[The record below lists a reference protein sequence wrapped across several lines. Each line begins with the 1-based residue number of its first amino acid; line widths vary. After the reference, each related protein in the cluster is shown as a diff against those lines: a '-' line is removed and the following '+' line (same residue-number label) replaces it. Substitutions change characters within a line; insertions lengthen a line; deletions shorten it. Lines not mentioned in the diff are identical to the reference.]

1 MTKLYV
7 PIVSSENELFEVK
20 TVFDEDLSVNGF
32 YYHSDCEN
40 VDPLL
45 KKLKAA
51 FSNDIKARIKIRK
64 GDEKFKSFDSSTQSI
79 HLGIFVSLFSYLKKR
94 EFSKKYST
102 ITVTGNF
109 SVCNKKIKLEAVS
122 EILQKFEVAKENA
135 FSNPNEKH
143 LFIYVSDEEKP
154 VLEGWHKNLFVVAIS
169 SKEKIECVFAEIFEL
184 NALQKKV
191 ISSFLDSKYK
201 NEYVETPSFIEWKK
215 EFLCNECAGFI
226 IQGKSNS
233 GKTIA
238 ATNLCKYLLVTDF
251 CKKIVWITINDNKR
265 FWNKITGSTGNV
277 INFDKTQI
285 IKNEFLEQFCELD
298 DFLAR
303 KKEVCLIIDNI
314 EGDFVDEILTFIN
327 DNYKNSIEQGILKII
342 LTSWYKSK
350 DKELVQSLR
359 LSEKS
364 AEKLEITR
372 NEFNYIVFSV
382 LETFQNKSV
391 YFESPVEL
399 QNKLLN
405 LLYKQCFSGKTIYP
419 GYVALALAPLHE
431 IELAELIERY
441 EQEDIKNLSAKKR
454 ILKIDFE
461 VLDPV
466 SQLVFFTFLGIHNYW
481 GEINAE
487 EICKTLNTK
496 IFNSSNVGNS
506 FISEKNV
513 ADSIKKLVK
522 KDFLQKNEKNAYFI
536 KKDVVEYCIFS
547 NPEKGEIE
555 EKFTAVRNVLIPDD
569 IKIEFT
575 IQYNLFDEFKGLIKD
590 FPDSKKIN
598 DFFIYCIEKDKGLNY
613 LKVLVEKGIDPNYK
627 DKDEHTAID
636 TLWSR
641 KPDMKVLDYLLE
653 NGFKPRNKF
662 PCSDRRGTH
671 YYISP
676 LMIACDKCY
685 VPLVKRI
692 LENHLFD
699 DIDEYEFRGYTNLQ
713 LYTVMGT
720 SLEAV
725 KLLIEAG
732 ANIFLKAKNGLSLLS
747 CAVFNDEHPEILEYL
762 VQNKLYGNIYE
773 KDNNGKTALD
783 YATQIKNKKAIKIL
797 TPLFKEG
804 NGVEVPQRV

>member
-1 MTKLYV
+1 MAKLYV
-7 PIVSSENELFEVK
+7 PITSNKNELFEVK

-45 KKLKAA
+45 KKLK
-51 FSNDIKARIKIRK
+51 S
-64 GDEKFKSFDSSTQSI
+64 
-79 HLGIFVSLFSYLKKR
+79 
-94 EFSKKYST
+94 
-102 ITVTGNF
+102 
-109 SVCNKKIKLEAVS
+109 
-122 EILQKFEVAKENA
+122 A

-143 LFIYVSDEEKP
+143 LFIYVSDEENS
-154 VLEGWHKNLFVVAIS
+154 VLQGWHKNLFVEALS
-169 SKEKIECVFAEIFEL
+169 SKEKIECVFAEIFEPT
-184 NALQKKV
+184 ALQNKT
-191 ISSFLDSKYK
+191 ISSFLNSKYK

-215 EFLCNECAGFI
+215 ELLGTECAGFI

-238 ATNLCKYLLVTDF
+238 ATNLCKYLLVTNF

-265 FWNKITGSTGNV
+265 FWNKITESTGNL

-285 IKNEFLEQFCELD
+285 IKNEFLKQFSELD
-298 DFLAR
+298 EFLAS

-327 DNYKNSIEQGILKII
+327 DNYKEPIEQGLLKII
-342 LTSWYKSK
+342 LTTWYKSK
-350 DKELVQSLR
+350 DKNLVQSLR
-359 LSEKS
+359 L
-364 AEKLEITR
+364 AEKNAERLEITR

-382 LETFQNKSV
+382 LETFQNKLV

-405 LLYKQCFSGKTIYP
+405 LLYKQCFSGKIIYP
-419 GYVALALAPLHE
+419 GYVQLALAPLHE

-466 SQLVFFTFLGIHNYW
+466 SQLVFFSFLGIHNYW
-481 GEINAE
+481 GEINAKK
-487 EICKTLNTK
+487 ICKILNTK
-496 IFNSSNVGNS
+496 IFNSSNVGKS
-506 FISEKNV
+506 FISERNV

-522 KDFLQKNEKNAYFI
+522 KDFLQKNGKNTYFI
-536 KKDVVEYCIFS
+536 KKDMVEYCIFS
-547 NPEKGEIE
+547 SPKKGEIE
-555 EKFTAVRNVLIPDD
+555 KKITAVRNVLIPDD
-569 IKIEFT
+569 VKIEFT
-575 IQYNLFDEFKGLIKD
+575 IQYNLFDEFKSLIKD
-590 FPDSKKIN
+590 FSDSKKIN

-627 DKDEHTAID
+627 DKDEHTVID
-636 TLWSR
+636 TLWCQ
-641 KPDMKVLDYLLE
+641 KPDIKVLDYLLE

-662 PCSDRRGTH
+662 PCHDRRGNH

-676 LMIACDKCY
+676 LMIASDKCY

-699 DIDEYEFRGYTNLQ
+699 DIDEYEFQGYTNLQ
-713 LYTVMGT
+713 LYTVKGT

-725 KLLIEAG
+725 KLLIEAV
-732 ANIFLKAKNGLSLLS
+732 ANIFLKTKNGLNLLT

-762 VQNKLYGNIYE
+762 IQNKLYGNIYE
-773 KDNNGKTALD
+773 KDNKRKTALD
-783 YATQIKNKKAIKIL
+783 YAVHIKNKKAIEIL
-797 TPLFKEG
+797 TPLF
-804 NGVEVPQRV
+804 

>member
-7 PIVSSENELFEVK
+7 PIVSNKNELFEVK

-51 FSNDIKARIKIRK
+51 FSDEIKARIKIRK

-79 HLGIFVSLFSYLKKR
+79 HLGIFASLYSYLNKR

-102 ITVTGNF
+102 ITITGNF

-122 EILQKFEVAKENA
+122 EILQKFEVVKEIA

-154 VLEGWHKNLFVVAIS
+154 VVEGWHKNLFVVALS
-169 SKEKIECVFAEIFEL
+169 SKQKIECAFAEIFEPT
-184 NALQKKV
+184 ALQKKD

-201 NEYVETPSFIEWKK
+201 NEYVETPSFVEWKK
-215 EFLCNECAGFI
+215 ELVGGERAGFV

-238 ATNLCKYLLVTDF
+238 VANLCKYLLITNS
-251 CKKIVWITINDNKR
+251 CEKIIWITIGDNKR
-265 FWNKITGSTGNV
+265 FWNKITESTGNLLS
-277 INFDKTQI
+277 FDKTKI
-285 IKNEFLEQFCELD
+285 IKNEFLEQFSNLD
-298 DFLAR
+298 ESLAD
-303 KKEVCLIIDNI
+303 KKTVCLVIDNI
-314 EGDFVDEILTFIN
+314 EGNFVDEILTFIN
-327 DNYKNSIEQGILKII
+327 DNYKEPIDQGILKIM
-342 LTSWYKSK
+342 LTAWYKSR
-350 DKELVQSLR
+350 DKELVKNLH
-359 LSEKS
+359 LSEKN

-391 YFESPVEL
+391 YFESPVDL
-399 QNKLLN
+399 QNTLLN
-405 LLYKQCFSGKTIYP
+405 LLYKQCFSGDVIYP
-419 GYVALALAPLHE
+419 GYVALALAPLRD
-431 IELAELIERY
+431 IELAELIKRY
-441 EQEDIKNLSAKKR
+441 EQEDIKKLSAKKR

-461 VLDPV
+461 VLDPI
-466 SQLVFFTFLGIHNYW
+466 SQLVFFSFLGIHNYW

-487 EICKTLNTK
+487 EISRTLNTK

-513 ADSIKKLVK
+513 ADSVKKLVK
-522 KDFLQKNEKNAYFI
+522 KDFLQRNDKNSYFI

-547 NPEKGEIE
+547 NPKKGEIE
-555 EKFTAVRNVLIPDD
+555 EKFIKVRNVLIPDD

-575 IQYNLFDEFKGLIKD
+575 IQYDLFDEFKTLLRDYSDG
-590 FPDSKKIN
+590 KKIN
-598 DFFIYCIEKDKGLNY
+598 DFFIRCIEWNKGLDY
-613 LKVLVEKGIDPNYK
+613 LKLLVEKGINPNYK
-627 DKDEHTAID
+627 DKDGQTAVD
-636 TLWSR
+636 VLWCQ

-653 NGFKPRNKF
+653 KGFKPRNKF
-662 PCSDRRGTH
+662 PCHDRKGNNFN
-671 YYISP
+671 YSP
-676 LMIACDKCY
+676 LMIAVEKCY

-692 LENHLFD
+692 IENHLFD
-699 DIDEYEFRGYTNLQ
+699 DIDEYEFQGYTNLQ
-713 LYTVMGT
+713 LYTAIGA

-725 KLLIEAG
+725 RLLIEAG
-732 ANIFLKAKNGLSLLS
+732 ADISLKTKSGLNLLSL
-747 CAVFNDEHPEILEYL
+747 AVFNDEHPEILEYL
-762 VQNKLYGNIYE
+762 VQNKLYDNVSE
-773 KDNNGKTALD
+773 KDDKGKNALD
-783 YATQIKNKKAIKIL
+783 YALQIKNKKAIEIL
-797 TPLFKEG
+797 TPLFK
-804 NGVEVPQRV
+804 

>member
-7 PIVSSENELFEVK
+7 PIVSNKNELFEVK

-51 FSNDIKARIKIRK
+51 FSDEIKARIKIRK
-64 GDEKFKSFDSSTQSI
+64 GDEKFKAFDSSTQSI
-79 HLGIFVSLFSYLKKR
+79 HLGIFASLYSYLEKR

-102 ITVTGNF
+102 ITITGNF

-122 EILQKFEVAKENA
+122 EILQKFEVVKENA

-154 VLEGWHKNLFVVAIS
+154 VVEGWHKNLFVVSLS
-169 SKEKIECVFAEIFEL
+169 SKEKIECVFAEIFEPA
-184 NALQKKV
+184 ALQKKV
-191 ISSFLDSKYK
+191 VSSFLDSKYK

-215 EFLCNECAGFI
+215 ELVGGECAGFI

-238 ATNLCKYLLVTDF
+238 AANLCKYLLVTNS
-251 CKKIVWITINDNKR
+251 CEKIIWITIGDNKR
-265 FWNKITGSTGNV
+265 FWNKITESTGNLLS
-277 INFDKTQI
+277 FDKTKI
-285 IKNEFLEQFCELD
+285 IKNEFLEQFSNLD
-298 DFLAR
+298 ESLAD

-314 EGDFVDEILTFIN
+314 EGDFIDEILTFIKG
-327 DNYKNSIEQGILKII
+327 NYKEQIEQGLLKII
-342 LTSWYKSK
+342 LTTWYKSK
-350 DKELVQSLR
+350 DKELAQSLR
-359 LSEKS
+359 LSEKN

-405 LLYKQCFSGKTIYP
+405 LLYKQCFSGKVIYP
-419 GYVALALAPLHE
+419 GYVALALAPLRD
-431 IELAELIERY
+431 IELAELIKRY
-441 EQEDIKNLSAKKR
+441 EQEDIKKLSAKKR

-461 VLDPV
+461 VLDPI
-466 SQLVFFTFLGIHNYW
+466 SQLVFFSFLGIHNYW
-481 GEINAE
+481 GEVNAE

-506 FISEKNV
+506 FISERNV
-513 ADSIKKLVK
+513 ADSVKKLVK
-522 KDFLQKNEKNAYFI
+522 KDFLQKNDKNSYFI

-547 NPEKGEIE
+547 NPKKGEIE

-569 IKIEFT
+569 VKIEFT
-575 IQYNLFDEFKGLIKD
+575 IQYNLFDEFKSLIKD
-590 FPDSKKIN
+590 FSDNKKIN

-636 TLWSR
+636 TLWCQR
-641 KPDMKVLDYLLE
+641 PDMKVLDYLLE
-653 NGFKPRNKF
+653 KGFKPRNKF
-662 PCSDRRGTH
+662 PCHDKRGNH

-676 LMIACDKCY
+676 LMIASDKCY

-713 LYTVMGT
+713 LYTAFGS
-720 SLEAV
+720 SLEIV

-732 ANIFLKAKNGLSLLS
+732 ANIFLKAKNGLNLLT

-762 VQNKLYGNIYE
+762 VQNKLYGNVSE
-773 KDNNGKTALD
+773 KDDKGKNALD
-783 YATQIKNKKAIKIL
+783 YAIQIKNKKAIEIL

-804 NGVEVPQRV
+804 KL

>member
-1 MTKLYV
+1 MAKLYV
-7 PIVSSENELFEVK
+7 PIVSNKNELFEVK

-32 YYHSDCEN
+32 YYHSDYEN

-45 KKLKAA
+45 KKLKDA
-51 FSNDIKARIKIRK
+51 FSDDIKARIKIRK
-64 GDEKFKSFDSSTQSI
+64 GDEKFKSFDSSTQSVY
-79 HLGIFVSLFSYLKKR
+79 LGIFVSLFSYLKKR

-102 ITVTGNF
+102 ITITGNF

-122 EILQKFEVAKENA
+122 EILQKFEVVKENA

-154 VLEGWHKNLFVVAIS
+154 VVEGWHKNLFVVSLS
-169 SKEKIECVFAEIFEL
+169 SKEKIECVFAEIFEPA
-184 NALQKKV
+184 ALQKKV
-191 ISSFLDSKYK
+191 VSSFLDSKYK

-215 EFLCNECAGFI
+215 ELVGGECAGFI

-238 ATNLCKYLLVTDF
+238 ATNLCKYLLVTNF
-251 CKKIVWITINDNKR
+251 CKNIVWITINDNKR
-265 FWNKITGSTGNV
+265 FWNKITESTGNP

-298 DFLAR
+298 EFLAG

-314 EGDFVDEILTFIN
+314 EGDFIDEILTFIKG
-327 DNYKNSIEQGILKII
+327 NYKEQIEQGLLKII
-342 LTSWYKSK
+342 LTTWYKSK
-350 DKELVQSLR
+350 YKELAQSLR
-359 LSEKS
+359 LSEKN

-405 LLYKQCFSGKTIYP
+405 LLYKQCFSGKVIYP
-419 GYVALALAPLHE
+419 GYVALALAPLRD
-431 IELAELIERY
+431 IELAELIKRY
-441 EQEDIKNLSAKKR
+441 EQEDIKKLSAKKR

-461 VLDPV
+461 VLDPI
-466 SQLVFFTFLGIHNYW
+466 SQLVFFSFLGIHNFW

-496 IFNSSNVGNS
+496 IFNSSNVGKS
-506 FISEKNV
+506 FISERNV

-522 KDFLQKNEKNAYFI
+522 KDFLQKNEKNAYFT
-536 KKDVVEYCIFS
+536 KKDMVEYCIFS
-547 NPEKGEIE
+547 NPKKGEIE

-569 IKIEFT
+569 VKIEFT
-575 IQYNLFDEFKGLIKD
+575 IQYNLFDEFKSLIKD
-590 FPDSKKIN
+590 FSDSKKIN

-613 LKVLVEKGIDPNYK
+613 LKVLVEKGINPNYK
-627 DKDEHTAID
+627 DKDGQTAVD
-636 TLWSR
+636 VLWCQ

-653 NGFKPRNKF
+653 KGFKPRNKF
-662 PCSDRRGTH
+662 PCHDRKGNNFN
-671 YYISP
+671 YSP
-676 LMIACDKCY
+676 LMIAVEKCY

-692 LENHLFD
+692 IENHLFD
-699 DIDEYEFRGYTNLQ
+699 DIDEYEFQGYTNLQ
-713 LYTVMGT
+713 LYTAIGT

-725 KLLIEAG
+725 RLLIEAG
-732 ANIFLKAKNGLSLLS
+732 ADISLKTKSGLNLLSL
-747 CAVFNDEHPEILEYL
+747 AVFNDEHPEILEYL
-762 VQNKLYGNIYE
+762 VQNKLYGNVSE
-773 KDNNGKTALD
+773 KDDKGKNALD
-783 YATQIKNKKAIKIL
+783 YALQIKNKKAIAIL
-797 TPLFKEG
+797 TPLFNENKI
-804 NGVEVPQRV
+804 Q

>member
-7 PIVSSENELFEVK
+7 PIVSNENELFEVK

-45 KKLKAA
+45 KKLKSA

-102 ITVTGNF
+102 ITITGNF
-109 SVCNKKIKLEAVS
+109 SVCNKKIKLETVS
-122 EILQKFEVAKENA
+122 EICQKFEVVKKNA

-154 VLEGWHKNLFVVAIS
+154 VLQGWHKNLFVVALS
-169 SKEKIECVFAEIFEL
+169 SKEKIECVFAEIFEPT
-184 NALQKKV
+184 ALQKKD
-191 ISSFLDSKYK
+191 ISLFLDSKYK

-215 EFLCNECAGFI
+215 ELLCDDRAGFI

-238 ATNLCKYLLVTDF
+238 ATNLCKYLLVTNF

-265 FWNKITGSTGNV
+265 FWNKITESTGNV
-277 INFDKTQI
+277 INLDKTQI

-298 DFLAR
+298 ELLAS
-303 KKEVCLIIDNI
+303 KKEVCLTIDNI

-327 DNYKNSIEQGILKII
+327 GNYKEPIEQGLLKII
-342 LTSWYKSK
+342 LTTWYKSK
-350 DKELVQSLR
+350 DKNLAQCLR
-359 LSEKS
+359 LSEKN
-364 AEKLEITR
+364 AEKLEVTH

-419 GYVALALAPLHE
+419 GYVVLALAPLHE

-466 SQLVFFTFLGIHNYW
+466 SQLVMLTYLGLYKYW
-481 GEINAE
+481 E
-487 EICKTLNTK
+487 EIELSQICKILNTK
-496 IFNSSNVGNS
+496 IFNSSNVGKS
-506 FISEKNV
+506 FISERNV
-513 ADSIKKLVK
+513 AGSIKKLVK
-522 KDFLQKNEKNAYFI
+522 NDFLQKDEKNTYFA
-536 KKDVVEYCIFS
+536 KKVVVEYCIFS
-547 NPEKGEIE
+547 DSQKDEFSEKLNV
-555 EKFTAVRNVLIPDD
+555 VRDVLIPIDKK
-569 IKIEFT
+569 IKIA
-575 IQYNLFDEFKGLIKD
+575 IQANLFEEFKTLIKD
-590 FPDSKKIN
+590 FSDSKKIN
-598 DFFIYCIEKDKGLNY
+598 DFLIHCIICNRDLNY
-613 LKVLVEKGIDPNYK
+613 LKLLVEKGIDPNYK
-627 DKDEHTAID
+627 NKNNFTAID
-636 TLWSR
+636 EVWFQ
-641 KPDMKVLDYLLE
+641 KPDVKILNYLIKI
-653 NGFKPRNKF
+653 GFKPRKLSLHGNN
-662 PCSDRRGTH
+662 C
-671 YYISP
+671 SP
-676 LMIACDKCY
+676 LTCAVMGGH
-685 VPLVKRI
+685 VPLVKWVI
-692 LENHLFD
+692 KKHLFD
-699 DIDEYEFRGYTNLQ
+699 DINEYEYRGQYTVLQ
-713 LYTVMGT
+713 LYTAIGANT
-720 SLEAV
+720 EIIY
-725 KLLIEAG
+725 LLIEAG
-732 ANIFLKAKNGLSLLS
+732 ADFFLKTKTKIALGLLTL
-747 CAVFNDEHPEILEYL
+747 AVGNRKHPEILEEL
-762 VQNKLYGNIYE
+762 VQYKLYDDCF
-773 KDNNGKTALD
+773 DNNDAEFALK
-783 YATQIKNKKAIKIL
+783 YAIQIKNKKAIEIL

-804 NGVEVPQRV
+804 TI